1 VGNTLV
7 IPALERLKQEDLKF
21 EASLVTWL
29 KPVSKKKKKKK
40 SLLSPLKLH
49 LTVGRFFN
57 LSRLVPSLK
66 QIL

>member
-1 VGNTLV
+1 VGNILV

-29 KPVSKKKKKKK
+29 KPVSKKKKKK